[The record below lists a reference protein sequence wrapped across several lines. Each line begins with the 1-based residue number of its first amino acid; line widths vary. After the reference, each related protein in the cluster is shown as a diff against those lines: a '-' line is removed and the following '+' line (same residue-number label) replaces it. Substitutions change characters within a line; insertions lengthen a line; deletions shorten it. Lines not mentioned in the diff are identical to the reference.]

1 MGVLRI
7 VRSGHIVGRILG
19 VLGTP
24 SLDVVCE

>member
-7 VRSGHIVGRILG
+7 VRGGHIVGRILG
-19 VLGTP
+19 VLGAG